1 MSDRNKTARIAGLFY
16 LILVVAGMLNLLY
29 IPSLLIDKSDPAGT
43 LATLQESELLFRLGI
58 ICGILSYLA
67 FTGLAL
73 SLYKLLH
80 QVHLFA
86 AQLMVI
92 LVLLSI
98 PISFVNIL
106 NKFEILNLISDKAY
120 VAELSQA
127 ELQFQLMHAI
137 QAFDNGINLSQVFW
151 GLWLFPFGYLVYQSG
166 FLPKFFGVLL
176 MLGCVGYLIT
186 FFAGFLYKGFYETMF
201 AEIVGIPA
209 SVGEIGIC
217 LWLLIMG
224 TNKLPFRRTSQSF
237 S

>member
-1 MSDRNKTARIAGLFY
+1 MSDRNKTARIAGLWY
-16 LILVVAGMLNLLY
+16 LVIVITGVLNLMY

-43 LATLQESELLFRLGI
+43 LATLQESEFLFRIGIVCGI
-58 ICGILSYLA
+58 ICYLA
-67 FTGLAL
+67 FIGLAF

-80 QVHLFA
+80 QVHLLA
-86 AQLMVI
+86 AQLMMVF
-92 LVLLSI
+92 VMLSI

-106 NKFEILNLISDKAY
+106 NKFEVLNLISDRVY
-120 VAELSQA
+120 VAELSQT
-127 ELQFQLMHAI
+127 ELQFQVMHAV
-137 QAFDNGINLSQVFW
+137 QAFSNGINLSQIFW

-166 FLPKFFGVLL
+166 FLPKFFGILL

-186 FFAGFLYKGFYETMF
+186 FFGGFLYNAFYDTMF